1 MLINLDNTWSIWKN
15 KMAVNL
21 FVNKQTYN
29 NFLSL
34 VKMAVIGPKNLLDHS
49 NECSVVNNIVIK
61 QFSPKT

>member
-21 FVNKQTYN
+21 FVNEQTYN

-34 VKMAVIGPKNLLDHS
+34 VKMAVIGPKKLAGS
-49 NECSVVNNIVIK
+49 
-61 QFSPKT
+61 Q